1 MGRPSGRSPWIVAV
15 SAVVA
20 CACVATASPPAP
32 ATDTLNIRG
41 RPQTLHL
48 YGRRGADPIVVSSSD
63 GGWVRLGPHVAELL
77 ASRGNF
83 VVGLDSKA
91 YLESFTSGRDGV
103 RLEQEPG
110 DFAALVEYARRG
122 SQGRPVLVG
131 VSEGAGLSVLAATD
145 ATVKQNIAGVIGIG
159 LPDVTELAWRWRDSI
174 IYLTHGVPD
183 EPTFSTAAIVDRVA
197 PVPLV
202 VIHASHDEFVPLQ
215 DITRIL
221 EHARDPK
228 QLRVVEASNH
238 RFVDALP
245 SFDAQMIDAVAWARQ
260 HASR

>member
-1 MGRPSGRSPWIVAV
+1 MVAV
-15 SAVVA
+15 LAAAASVGVA
-20 CACVATASPPAP
+20 GTASPPGAT
-32 ATDTLNIRG
+32 TDTLNIRG

-48 YGRRGADPIVVSSSD
+48 YGRRGGDPVVVSSSD

-77 ASRGNF
+77 ASRGDF

-91 YLESFTSGRDGV
+91 YLESFTSGRAGV
-103 RLEQEPG
+103 RPEEEPG

-122 SQGRPVLVG
+122 SQARPMLVG

-145 ATVKQNIAGVIGIG
+145 SLVKQNIAGVIGIG
-159 LPDVTELAWRWRDSI
+159 LPDVTELAWRLRDSI
-174 IYLTHGVPD
+174 IYVTHGVPD

-215 DITRIL
+215 EVQRIL

>member
-1 MGRPSGRSPWIVAV
+1 MAAVLAVA
-15 SAVVA
+15 AIA
-20 CACVATASPPAP
+20 CAATASPPGST
-32 ATDTLNIRG
+32 TDTLSIRG
-41 RPQTLHL
+41 RPQTLHI
-48 YGRRGADPIVVSSSD
+48 YGRRGGNPIVVSSSD

-77 ASRGNF
+77 ASHGNF

-91 YLESFTSGRDGV
+91 YLESFTAGRAGV
-103 RLEQEPG
+103 RTEDEPC
-110 DFAALVEYARRG
+110 DFEALIDYASRG
-122 SQGRPVLVG
+122 SQSRPVLVG

-145 ATVKQNIAGVIGIG
+145 PEVKQNIAGVIGIG
-159 LPDVTELAWRWRDSI
+159 LPDVTELGWRLRDSI
-174 IYLTHGVPD
+174 IYLTHGIPD

-215 DITRIL
+215 DVTRIL

-228 QLRVVEASNH
+228 QLRVIEASNH